1 MTNPILALDRV
12 SLVLPNGTPLF
23 TELTEQFDG
32 RHTGLVGRNGV
43 GKSLLAQLLAGLL
56 APSSGQCNSSGKV
69 RYLAQHL
76 TPEKYPHVAAL
87 AGVAST
93 LAALQRIEAGSV
105 SPSDFEQVG
114 DDWDI
119 RQRLQTQLEGAGLG
133 YLTPESPVS
142 QLSGG
147 EAMRVALVG
156 ATLSDADFL
165 ILDEPTNHLDG
176 PSRHALMQQLQN
188 WTRGL
193 VVISHDRALLQQMA
207 RIVELSSLGLRS
219 YGGNYAFY
227 QQAKAQETAAAAQK
241 LERLKVERKREE
253 LALRD
258 QREKLEKRQSRG
270 DRRGKEANQ
279 AKILLG
285 RQKGRSEASAGKLH
299 KQQLEARAQ
308 LSQQVQEAAK
318 HLEAA
323 THIAMHSGSLT
334 TTTAQKVAALT
345 EVTLPFVTPPF
356 DQITLAIS
364 GGQRIGVVG
373 PNGCGKSTLLK
384 VLAGLLPPIS
394 GLREAWAKM
403 AYLDQQFSSLDPHQT
418 ILEQLLEVNSVAGKS
433 QLRMQLAQL
442 GLDASRVLLPCAQLS
457 GGEQLKAAL
466 AKVIYADPPADCLL
480 LDEPSNHLDLPSLA
494 ALEALLNQYQGTLLV
509 VSHDEAF
516 LAQLGLTHWLVAGEK
531 GWELHHHRNSV

>member
-1 MTNPILALDRV
+1 MTNPILTLDRV

-23 TELTEQFDG
+23 TDITEQFDH

-56 APSSGQCNSSGKV
+56 APSSGQCHCSGKV

-76 TPEKYPHVAAL
+76 TPEKYANVAAL
-87 AGVAST
+87 AGFENT
-93 LAALQRIEAGSV
+93 LAALLRIETGSV
-105 SPSDFEQVG
+105 DPADFEQVG

-119 RQRLQTQLEGAGLG
+119 RQRLHTQLESAGLG
-133 YLTPESPVS
+133 YLSPESPVS

-147 EAMRVALVG
+147 EAMRVALIG

-176 PSRHALMQQLQN
+176 PSRRVLMQQLQN
-188 WTRGL
+188 WTGGL

-227 QQAKAQETAAAAQK
+227 QQAKAQEAAAAAQK

-299 KQQLEARAQ
+299 KQQLEARAH

-323 THIAMHSGSLT
+323 AHIAMHSDSLKA
-334 TTTAQKVAALT
+334 TTAQKVAALT

-384 VLAGLLPPIS
+384 VLAGLLPPVS

-403 AYLDQQFSSLDPHQT
+403 AYLDQQLSSLDPHRT
-418 ILEQLLEVNSVAGKS
+418 ILEQLLEVNSIAGES

-466 AKVIYADPPADCLL
+466 AKVIYADPSADCLL

-516 LAQLGLTHWLVAGEK
+516 LAQLGLTHWLVAWEK
-531 GWELHHHRNSV
+531 GWELLHHRHSV

>member
-1 MTNPILALDRV
+1 MTNPILTLDRV

-56 APSSGQCNSSGKV
+56 VPSSGQCNSSGKV

-87 AGVAST
+87 AGFENT
-93 LAALQRIEAGSV
+93 LAALLRIETGSV
-105 SPSDFEQVG
+105 DPADFEQVG

-119 RQRLQTQLEGAGLG
+119 RQRLHTQLESAGLG
-133 YLTPESPVS
+133 YLSPESSVS

-147 EAMRVALVG
+147 EAMRVALIG

-176 PSRHALMQQLQN
+176 PSRRALMQQLQR
-188 WTRGL
+188 WSGGL
-193 VVISHDRALLQQMA
+193 LVISHDRALLQQMA

-227 QQAKAQETAAAAQK
+227 QQAKTQETTAAAQK

-253 LALRD
+253 QALRE
-258 QREKLEKRQSRG
+258 QREKHEKRQSRG
-270 DRRGKEANQ
+270 ERRGKEANQ
-279 AKILLG
+279 ANILLG
-285 RQKGRSEASAGKLH
+285 RQKGRSEASAGKLQ

-318 HLEAA
+318 HIETAA
-323 THIAMHSGSLT
+323 HIAMHSGSLT
-334 TTTAQKVAALT
+334 TTTAQKVAALKD
-345 EVTLPFVTPPF
+345 VTLPFAAPPF
-356 DQITLAIS
+356 NQITLDIS

-394 GLREAWAKM
+394 GLREAWVNM
-403 AYLDQQFSSLDPHQT
+403 AYLDQRLSCLDPQRT
-418 ILEQLLEVNSVAGKS
+418 VLEQLLEVNSVTGES

-442 GLDASRVLLPCAQLS
+442 GLDASRALLPCARLS

-466 AKVIYADPPADCLL
+466 AKVIYASSPADCLL

-516 LAQLGLTHWLVAGEK
+516 LAQIGLTHWLVAGEK
-531 GWELHHHRNSV
+531 GWELIHHLNPV